1 MGRSR
6 VFLSTGLSRKLFWGI
21 LLLTSAAFVAA
32 GLGFRYVTLRYQ
44 EEAARKLVSTTTK
57 AFQRGVLERLFAAE
71 QVARAGGGIEAGAM
85 AAPITLREQ
94 MFRQIRVEP
103 AKDRPESAGSVRL
116 SRLIMSARADGGL
129 DVVLKVPSADGGTD
143 VVALLVDDYLWS
155 HADTAL
161 LRLCIRSEEFAQRC
175 LDGATLSSRPTV
187 TRTLN
192 FEPYV
197 KGIPWEVTAQATD
210 EVEQFG
216 PLSVSLVAI
225 SSVALLTLLAAAGAS
240 VFLRRVT
247 EALAAL
253 VSANRAAQAGRLA
266 ERIDTTRWKDEL
278 LELGASFNAMMQ
290 SLETSFSYQ
299 RTLQQLDAAIVSR
312 APMADLIA
320 LVHAYAAERGHA
332 LSLRVSLHESRLKAV
347 PSPAHDPA
355 AERCIPL
362 VDFRGKAWVAHIAG
376 PTAHLEQATKLSV
389 ELRNLAQ
396 RLVIAAQS
404 YSDQERLIQ
413 QAATDSLTGLHNR
426 FGFIKSLELAVGSG
440 DWPALDV
447 VYLDLN
453 GFKEINDAFGHSAG
467 DQLLV
472 NVGERFAGTLSN
484 TEATAAR
491 LGGDEF
497 AFALRREVAGA
508 ALNRL
513 QGAFVLPFELG
524 EMKLRMHGSFGVARY
539 PEDAG
544 TVAELLRKADLAMYQ
559 AKNAGEA
566 LAYYTPELESDAAA
580 RLALVEDLRSALA
593 LGQLTLVF
601 QPRLQRQ
608 QPSWLSAEV
617 LLRWNHP
624 SLGMVSPARFIPL
637 AEEHG
642 LIDGIGDWVLAQACQ
657 QFACW
662 RDTGYPIVQ
671 LSVNVSP
678 KQLLADDFFA
688 RTAGLLDKWQLQD
701 GAIELEVT
709 EGALVKDVARASE
722 GMQRL
727 RNAGCHIAIDDF
739 GVGFSALGYLH
750 RLPFDT
756 LKIDKM
762 FVDEIHTKPA
772 SKAIATAIVA
782 LAKSMGKNVVAEGVE
797 HQQQVDVLDGLGV
810 DEYQG
815 FFFSRPL
822 SREAFSDLLSTHRTL
837 PKQV

>member
-1 MGRSR
+1 MHLPR

-21 LLLTSAAFVAA
+21 LLLTSVAFVAA
-32 GLGFRYVTLRYQ
+32 GLSFQHIAMRYQ
-44 EEAARKLVSTTTK
+44 EQAASKLVATASR
-57 AFQRGVLERLFAAE
+57 AFERGVLERLFAAE
-71 QVARAGGGIEAGAM
+71 QVARAVGIVTEDAAT
-85 AAPITLREQ
+85 APIGQQER
-94 MFRQIRVEP
+94 MFRQIRIEH
-103 AKDRPESAGSVRL
+103 AGPSLANAVAGRL
-116 SRLIMSARADGGL
+116 SRFTLSARADGGL
-129 DVVLKVPSADGGTD
+129 DGVLRVPSADGETD
-143 VVALLVDDYLWS
+143 IVALLADDYLWM

-161 LRLCIRSEEFAQRC
+161 LRICIRSDELAQRC
-175 LDGATLSSRPTV
+175 LDGAALSSRPTV
-187 TRTLN
+187 VRTLN
-192 FEPYV
+192 FEPYLQ
-197 KGIPWEVTAQATD
+197 GLPWEVTAQGTD
-210 EVEQFG
+210 EVERFG
-216 PLSVSLVAI
+216 PLSVGLVSI
-225 SSVALLTLLAAAGAS
+225 SFVALFTLMAAAGAS

-247 EALAAL
+247 EALATL
-253 VSANRAAQAGRLA
+253 VSANRAAQEGRLA

-299 RTLQQLDAAIVSR
+299 RALQRLDAAIVSR
-312 APMADLIA
+312 APMTDLIA
-320 LVHAYAAERGHA
+320 LVHAYAAERGEA
-332 LSLRVSLHESRLKAV
+332 LALRVSMDEADLTGV
-347 PSPAHDPA
+347 PSPAHEA
-355 AERCIPL
+355 VCGNCIPL
-362 VDFRGKAWVAHIAG
+362 IDLEGKRYGVRIAA
-376 PTAHLEQATKLSV
+376 PTVQSEQASQLRT
-389 ELRNLAQ
+389 ELENLAQ

-404 YSDQERLIQ
+404 YSDRRRLVH
-413 QAATDSLTGLHNR
+413 QAATDTLTGLHNR
-426 FGFIKSLELAVGSG
+426 FGFIDSLEHAVSSG
-440 DWPALDV
+440 DWPVLDV

-472 NVGERFAGTLSN
+472 DVGERFAGSLSN
-484 TEATAAR
+484 AEAFAAR

-497 AFALRREVAGA
+497 AFALRREGA
-508 ALNRL
+508 AAAMERL
-513 QGAFVLPFELG
+513 QGAFVEPFALG
-524 EMKLRMHGSFGVARY
+524 DMKLRMHGSFGVARY
-539 PEDAG
+539 PEDAD

-559 AKNAGEA
+559 AKNAGDA
-566 LAYYTPELESDAAA
+566 LAHYTPELESDAAA
-580 RLALVEDLRSALA
+580 RLALVEDMRSALA

-608 QPSWLSAEV
+608 QPAGLSAEV

-657 QFACW
+657 QFAYW
-662 RDTGYPIVQ
+662 RDAGYPIVQ

-688 RTAGLLDKWQLQD
+688 RTAGLLEKWQLQD

-709 EGALVKDVARASE
+709 EGALVNDVAKASE

-727 RNAGCHIAIDDF
+727 RTAGCHIAIDDF

-762 FVDEIHTKPA
+762 FVDEVHTKPA

-815 FFFSRPL
+815 FLFSRPL
-822 SREAFSDLLSTHRTL
+822 SREAFSDMLALHGIAG
-837 PKQV
+837 